1 MIILK
6 TNLFFKN
13 TGILG
18 ITLFPF
24 IFIYKDKYN
33 KYKDWYVQCYDDNH
47 LEVGVSTY
55 DQIIINHEKI
65 HWYQQLELLI
75 VPFYIWYVLNWLYNG
90 IIKYKGKNWDLAYR
104 DIIFEKEAYDNE
116 YNLSYLESRKIW
128 SFRKY
133 LR

>member
-1 MIILK
+1 MILTIK
-6 TNLFFKN
+6 TNLFFKK

-24 IFIYKDKYN
+24 IFIYKDKCN
-33 KYKDWYVQCYDDNH
+33 KY
-47 LEVGVSTY
+47 L
-55 DQIIINHEKI
+55 INHEKI

-75 VPFYIWYVLNWLYNG
+75 IPFYIWYVLNWLYNG

-104 DIIFEKEAYDNE
+104 DIIFEKEAYINE

>member
-1 MIILK
+1 MITIK
-6 TNLFFKN
+6 TNLLLGRF
-13 TGILG
+13 GILG

-33 KYKDWYVQCYDDNH
+33 EYKDWHVPCYG
-47 LEVGVSTY
+47 GVSTY
-55 DQIIINHEKI
+55 DQVIINHEKI

-75 VPFYIWYVLNWLYNG
+75 IPFYIWYVLNWLYNG

-104 DIIFEKEAYDNE
+104 DIIFEKEAYNNE

-133 LR
+133 LSHK